1 MAGTVQTAEGENL
14 VDMNCVPL
22 IDVMLVLLI
31 LFIVTIP
38 IQTHAVKLD
47 MPRPLENE
55 PPPTEAAVVVDL
67 EIDFDGTAIWN
78 GTPVLNRATLQSYF
92 EQIAIQ
98 DPQPEVHLRP
108 NRLARYEAVARA
120 LADAQRLGV
129 TRIGFVG
136 NEQYMN

>member
-47 MPRPLENE
+47 MPRPKENPEQVE
-55 PPPTEAAVVVDL
+55 PPEVVDL
-67 EIDFDGTAIWN
+67 LIDFDGTVEWN
-78 GTPVLNRATLQSYF
+78 GTRVADEGQLTDYF
-92 EQIAIQ
+92 RSVVRKDVQ
-98 DPQPEVHLRP
+98 DEIHVRP
-108 NRLARYEAVARA
+108 NRLVKYNYVARV
-120 LADAQRLGV
+120 LGIAQRMGIKKL
-129 TRIGFVG
+129 GFVG
-136 NEQYMN
+136 NDQFL